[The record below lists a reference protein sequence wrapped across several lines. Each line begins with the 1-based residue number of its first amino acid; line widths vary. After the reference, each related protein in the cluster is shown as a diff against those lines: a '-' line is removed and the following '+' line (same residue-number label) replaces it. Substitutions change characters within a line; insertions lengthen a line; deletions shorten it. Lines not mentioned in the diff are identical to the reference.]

1 MRHKPQDPARP
12 RDPADIN
19 ADTSSIEQLQGSP
32 DAGARPAT
40 RRSPRVPNERDESAE
55 ATGNRLNENPI
66 PSDRKISQAGED
78 VKAGRM
84 DTERRGIP
92 NDVPKGS

>member
-1 MRHKPQDPARP
+1 MRHKPQDPACP
-12 RDPADIN
+12 RDPADID
-19 ADTSSIEQLQGSP
+19 ADTSSLEQSQGSP

-40 RRSPRVPNERDESAE
+40 RRNPRVPHERDESAE

-78 VKAGRM
+78 VKEGRL